1 VSGSGDLRGVRV
13 FDESELHADLYV
25 RAGRE
30 SDCVSGLRFVRRVYC
45 RYGVQVMKIGS
56 AVILGLLF
64 VLAMKFF
71 VGSMVEQDDEMLARA
86 GVVLPVVPR

>member
-1 VSGSGDLRGVRV
+1 
-13 FDESELHADLYV
+13 
-25 RAGRE
+25 
-30 SDCVSGLRFVRRVYC
+30 
-45 RYGVQVMKIGS
+45 MKIGS